1 MAEKRT
7 DNAIGKKQRVRHAK
21 LRLVPS
27 RVAAKWG
34 DPKIPQEQLD
44 KIGSDRLA
52 VTSVETLERVRRKL
66 ETKGEGMAYVR
77 MELLQRTLEDSKK
90 GTEEATK
97 DGDEADRL
105 VKERGL
111 EVWLFSW
118 DEMPESCVALLGEA
132 HDEWHEGGNV
142 R

>member
-1 MAEKRT
+1 M
-7 DNAIGKKQRVRHAK
+7 
-21 LRLVPS
+21 
-27 RVAAKWG
+27 
-34 DPKIPQEQLD
+34 
-44 KIGSDRLA
+44 
-52 VTSVETLERVRRKL
+52 TSVETLERVRRKL

-90 GTEEATK
+90 GTEEATR

-132 HDEWHEGGNV
+132 HDEWHEWGNV
-142 R
+142 RYIHLVFYLSGNDILFQYRVIAAGLGRGRLKPGKARTPLTTFDR